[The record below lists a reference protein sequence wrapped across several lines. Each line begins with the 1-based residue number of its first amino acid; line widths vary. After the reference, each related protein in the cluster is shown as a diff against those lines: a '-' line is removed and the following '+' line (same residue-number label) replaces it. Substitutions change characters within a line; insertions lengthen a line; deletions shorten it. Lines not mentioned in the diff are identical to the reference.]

1 MKKMLMIASVPSMIG
16 QFNMNNIEILLDL
29 GYEVNV
35 ACDWNDCSV
44 WKEDK
49 INALKNKFRSLNIM
63 FYQVDFSRDVKKINR
78 HIKAYRQLVKL
89 LENNNYD
96 FIHCHSP
103 IGGAISRLACEKTNT
118 KCVYTAHGFHFYK
131 GAPIQNWLL
140 FYPIEKLLSKYTD
153 VLITINNEDYNRARD
168 KFKMNKIEYIP
179 GVGVDINK
187 FHQREFNRDVYRSKL
202 GYKKD
207 DFVILSVGELNENK
221 NHEIII
227 KAMAKLNNPRIHYM
241 IAGKGN
247 MENYL
252 LNLSTKL
259 RLSNNVKLLGY
270 RKDIV
275 ELNLSADVF
284 AFPSKREGL
293 GLAAIEAMATG
304 IPLITSNIH
313 GINDYSVNGLTGY
326 SCDANDEQQYA
337 DAINWILLDEDKDKY
352 KITNTEYSK
361 KYDINV
367 VNKKMIDIY
376 SKI

>member
-35 ACDWNDCSV
+35 ACDWNDRSV

-227 KAMAKLNNPRIHYM
+227 KAMAKFNNPRIHYM

>member
-35 ACDWNDCSV
+35 ACDWNDRSV

>member
-1 MKKMLMIASVPSMIG
+1 MLMIASVPSMIG

-35 ACDWNDCSV
+35 ACDWNDRSV